1 LRCIDKTGK
10 LIQPQFGDC
19 ALSFSEGLAAI
30 DTTNEVACN
39 TAGFCRVGYIDKT
52 GKMVI
57 EPKFTAAKDFSEGLA
72 PVALYSNRDP
82 GLGVVIWPW
91 VYIDKTGKVVI
102 STEFEAATSFS
113 EGLAAIKMG
122 GKWGYISR

>member
-10 LIQPQFGDC
+10 LIQPQFDDC

-30 DTTNEVACN
+30 DMTNEVACN

-52 GKMVI
+52 GKMLI
-57 EPKFTAAKDFSEGLA
+57 EPKFTAAMDFSEGLA

-82 GLGVVIWPW
+82 GLGVVFGNRG
-91 VYIDKTGKVVI
+91 YIDKTGKVI
-102 STEFEAATSFS
+102 IPAEFEDASSFS
-113 EGLAAIKMG
+113 EGLAAVKTG